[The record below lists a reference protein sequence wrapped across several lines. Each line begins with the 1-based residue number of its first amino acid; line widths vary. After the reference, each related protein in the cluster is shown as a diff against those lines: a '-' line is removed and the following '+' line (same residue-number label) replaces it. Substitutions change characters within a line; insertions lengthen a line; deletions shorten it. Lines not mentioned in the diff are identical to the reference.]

1 MAQAWSGAMNE
12 AALLV
17 LHFLKNL
24 DYTFTSIGLMREE
37 KKLYDDQTV
46 QLLV

>member
-24 DYTFTSIGLMREE
+24 DYTFTSFGFTRGE
-37 KKLYDDQTV
+37 KETL
-46 QLLV
+46 

>member
-1 MAQAWSGAMNE
+1 MNE

-24 DYTFTSIGLMREE
+24 DYTFTSIGLTRGE
-37 KKLYDDQTV
+37 KETL
-46 QLLV
+46 